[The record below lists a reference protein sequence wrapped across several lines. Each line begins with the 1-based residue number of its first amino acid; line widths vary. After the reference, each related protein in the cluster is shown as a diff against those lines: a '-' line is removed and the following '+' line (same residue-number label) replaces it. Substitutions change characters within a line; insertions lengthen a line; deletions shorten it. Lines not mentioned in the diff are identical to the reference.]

1 MPRDYDI
8 IGGAMKGCRIWRM
21 IDTGTG
27 GPSENMALAEV
38 MLQGCLEG
46 KSQPGLHWYTW
57 SAPAVTLGYFQDVE
71 ETVNRDACRTM
82 GVRVVRR
89 ITGGRAVVHHRD
101 LSFSLVFPSNSDMI
115 PAGIRGSYRT
125 IAQGFVEGLNSLGIK
140 AYLADVWDAG
150 SLERQKRRLQPACF
164 LTRISSEILVSGRK
178 VIGFA
183 QKRVGGW
190 ILMQGTILMG
200 VERSLWKELL
210 RYPEYMDAAGIRIKL
225 AAGMAAL
232 SEVAGREIRV
242 RDLEDAV
249 FNGLSAIIGIEFER
263 QRLSVDEQAAAASL
277 CADRYRDLVG
287 CDGIP
292 VCTSKGHHYR
302 YG

>member
-1 MPRDYDI
+1 
-8 IGGAMKGCRIWRM
+8 MKGCRICRV
-21 IDTGTG
+21 IDTEAG
-27 GPSENMALAEV
+27 GPSGNMALAEA

-46 KSQPGLHWYTW
+46 TSQPGLHWYTW
-57 SAPAVTLGYFQDVE
+57 DAPAITLGYFQDIE
-71 ETVNRDACRTM
+71 ETVNRDACRTR

-89 ITGGRAVVHHRD
+89 ITGGKAVVHHRD
-101 LSFSLVFPSNSDMI
+101 LSFSLVFPSNGDMI

-125 IAQGFVEGLNSLGIK
+125 IAQGFVEGLKLLGID
-140 AYLADVWDAG
+140 AHLADVRGTG

-190 ILMQGTILMG
+190 VLQQGTILMQ
-200 VERSLWKELL
+200 VERSLWEELL
-210 RYPEYMDAAGIRIKL
+210 RYPEHVGAPGIRRRL
-225 AAGMAAL
+225 ASGVTAL
-232 SEVAGREIRV
+232 SEIAGGDITV

-249 FNGLSAIIGIEFER
+249 LKGLSRVIGIAFER
-263 QRLSVDEQAAAASL
+263 QGPSLEEQAVAASL
-277 CADRYRDLVG
+277 CMDRYRDLVG

-292 VCTSKGHHYR
+292 VRTRSGLS
-302 YG
+302 G